1 MITLESIDYVI
12 NMTGASYDDV
22 RVALLEADGNVD
34 KAIKLI
40 NGRGQ
45 GTKTKEE
52 QKEEEKS
59 GKSWREYTSKTI
71 GHVQQSLDEILDGI
85 KDILKKGNAR
95 KLLIEKDGETVLS
108 LSLTVSA
115 IGFVINPIVAILGV
129 GAALTSEYDFKI
141 IMEDGSTIDVKE
153 YIKNKKEDIENKVD
167 EKVEDLKKEENKED
181 DQIIIDAGEEE
192 SQKKE
197 K

>member
-34 KAIKLI
+34 KAIRLI
-40 NGRGQ
+40 NERGQ

-52 QKEEEKS
+52 QKEEQKS

>member
-40 NGRGQ
+40 NERGQ

-52 QKEEEKS
+52 QKS

>member
-22 RVALLEADGNVD
+22 RIALLEADGDVD

-40 NGRGQ
+40 NERGQ
-45 GTKTKEE
+45 GKKTQEE

-59 GKSWREYTSKTI
+59 GKNWREYTSKTI
-71 GHVQQSLDEILDGI
+71 GHVQQSLDDILDGI
-85 KDILKKGNAR
+85 KDILKKGNAG
-95 KLLIEKDGETVLS
+95 KLLIEKNGETVLS

-115 IGFVINPIVAILGV
+115 IGFAINPIVAMLGV

-141 IMEDGSTIDVKE
+141 VMEDGSTIDVRE
-153 YIKNKKEDIENKVD
+153 YIRNKKENFKSKVD
-167 EKVEDLKKEENKED
+167 EKVQDLKKEEKNKEE
-181 DQIIIDAGEEE
+181 DQLIIDVTEE
-192 SQKKE
+192 SQKEE

>member
-40 NGRGQ
+40 NERGQ

>member
-1 MITLESIDYVI
+1 MKEGKVQRLKK
-12 NMTGASYDDV
+12 N
-22 RVALLEADGNVD
+22 
-34 KAIKLI
+34 KKKKK
-40 NGRGQ
+40 
-45 GTKTKEE
+45 KT
-52 QKEEEKS
+52 

>member
-40 NGRGQ
+40 NERGQ

-115 IGFVINPIVAILGV
+115 IGFVINPIVATLGV
-129 GAALTSEYDFKI
+129 GAEATATETAKS
-141 IMEDGSTIDVKE
+141 STP
-153 YIKNKKEDIENKVD
+153 
-167 EKVEDLKKEENKED
+167 L
-181 DQIIIDAGEEE
+181 AGE
-192 SQKKE
+192 SN
-197 K
+197 

>member
-52 QKEEEKS
+52 QKE
-59 GKSWREYTSKTI
+59 
-71 GHVQQSLDEILDGI
+71 
-85 KDILKKGNAR
+85 
-95 KLLIEKDGETVLS
+95 
-108 LSLTVSA
+108 
-115 IGFVINPIVAILGV
+115 
-129 GAALTSEYDFKI
+129 
-141 IMEDGSTIDVKE
+141 
-153 YIKNKKEDIENKVD
+153 
-167 EKVEDLKKEENKED
+167 
-181 DQIIIDAGEEE
+181 
-192 SQKKE
+192 
-197 K
+197 

>member
-40 NGRGQ
+40 NERGQ

-52 QKEEEKS
+52 QKEEEKD

>member
-40 NGRGQ
+40 NERGQ

-181 DQIIIDAGEEE
+181 DQIIIDAGEED

>member
-40 NGRGQ
+40 NERGQ
-45 GTKTKEE
+45 GTKTKEQ

>member
-1 MITLESIDYVI
+1 M
-12 NMTGASYDDV
+12 
-22 RVALLEADGNVD
+22 
-34 KAIKLI
+34 
-40 NGRGQ
+40 
-45 GTKTKEE
+45 
-52 QKEEEKS
+52 
-59 GKSWREYTSKTI
+59 
-71 GHVQQSLDEILDGI
+71 
-85 KDILKKGNAR
+85 
-95 KLLIEKDGETVLS
+95 LS